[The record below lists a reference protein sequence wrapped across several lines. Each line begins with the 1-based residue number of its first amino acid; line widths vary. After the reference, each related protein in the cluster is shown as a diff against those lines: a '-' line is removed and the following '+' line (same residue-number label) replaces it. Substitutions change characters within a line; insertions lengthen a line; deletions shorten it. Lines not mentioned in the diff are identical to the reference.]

1 MKRKAPKARKTSR
14 GTSSKSA
21 AHRQTGYYKALTD
34 PINGP
39 LVGVPQFVPIE
50 THRVRARAIGTMTTG
65 TEGEA
70 RICFNPCRMVANDS
84 YPVLMWKNQGG
95 AAIDQAKA
103 REPDLIS
110 NVPYSSLDFQSTN
123 SQTPSTINNGDGI
136 KARVVGAMLRVCN
149 VSAVQTRGGVFTALH
164 EPHHKTVD
172 TFTRSELAGNS
183 KSIIKPAG
191 DGSYVSLLYRPV
203 KPEEVED
210 WQINAFV
217 VPGNVHAYSTSIAG
231 DGTTLDDYPGY
242 MVVDFKGEGNTT
254 LHVEAYAIIEYA
266 GESLTTLSRPIH
278 LGGGKK
284 ADPKDMPA
292 IGTDLKK
299 LEGMLAI
306 ASPEQVAKSLEIK
319 LSAVVGMS
327 GRVAQQ
333 IAEADVPVI
342 VRMPLRDHQAAA
354 YIAALKGG
362 QNAGGGLE
370 GEMVVSDALKAAPSY
385 LDMGKARP
393 LFSTNDGRTVAFFD
407 PQLNKP
413 ILAIGGTHPTNAS
426 QVSSD
431 WLVNPNTGEV
441 GTNLSIMNG
450 TFDQSSVHINNEK
463 AFEKLRDMEIGTPE
477 VYGHS
482 QGGTSAMIIGEK
494 YETAGVV
501 AFNPAITKP
510 LLPMH
515 PSGGDLTVIRSH
527 TDPIP
532 GIGTVFAKD
541 TAPEGVKVVNVGLK
555 SGTTSGFGHE
565 LSQFTHADTDVML
578 VTPLTHGVKRNA
590 ELMVETERMGQKAS
604 KLHVAGKALG
614 VAGIAVESVY
624 DAAKYDGDIP
634 DKLAVGAA
642 DVAVGGMEWAA
653 IAGAAAVGGPV
664 GAGVAIVADMFV
676 HSALKEEAQA
686 AAVAVERGLKR
697 GIEDVYNVEQRA
709 AKRVKGWLKHFF

>member
-1 MKRKAPKARKTSR
+1 M
-14 GTSSKSA
+14 
-21 AHRQTGYYKALTD
+21 D
-34 PINGP
+34 PIRGP
-39 LVGVPQFVPIE
+39 LVGVPQFVPID
-50 THRVRARAIGTMTTG
+50 THRVRARAIGTISTTTG
-65 TEGEA
+65 DA
-70 RICFNPCRMVANDS
+70 RIVFNPCRMVANDGG
-84 YPVLMWKNQGG
+84 PIRIWTNQGG
-95 AAIDQAKA
+95 AALDQLQPQVVPLAQ
-103 REPDLIS
+103 S
-110 NVPYSSLDFQSTN
+110 NVDYNAAQFQATSSTN
-123 SQTPSTINNGDGI
+123 PGVINNGDGI
-136 KARVVGAMLRVCN
+136 KARVVGALLRVCN

-164 EPHHKTVD
+164 EPHHKTVE
-172 TFTRSELAGNS
+172 TFSRNDLASNT

-210 WQINAFV
+210 WQISPFT
-217 VPGNVHAYSTSIAG
+217 VPGGIHSHLPTIAG
-231 DGTTLDDYPGY
+231 DGTAIDAYPGY
-242 MVVDFKGEGNTT
+242 MVVDYKGEANTT
-254 LHVEAYAIIEYA
+254 LHIEAYAIVEYA

-278 LGGGKK
+278 LGGGKA

-292 IGTDLKK
+292 VGTDLARA
-299 LEGMLAI
+299 EGMLAI

-319 LSAVVGMS
+319 LAAVAGTSA
-327 GRVAQQ
+327 RVAQQ
-333 IAEADVPVI
+333 VAEADLPVI

-370 GEMVVSDALKAAPSY
+370 GEMVVSEALNAAPSY
-385 LDMGKARP
+385 LDMSKARP
-393 LFSTNDGRTVAFFD
+393 LFSTNGGRTVAFYD
-407 PQLNKP
+407 AQLNKP

-431 WLVNPNTGEV
+431 WLVNPNTGEA
-441 GTNLSIMNG
+441 GTNLSILNG

-463 AFEKLRDMEIGTPE
+463 AFEKLRDMDIGTPE

-501 AFNPAITKP
+501 AFNPAMTKP

-532 GIGTVFAKD
+532 GIGTVFARD
-541 TAPEGVKVVNVGLK
+541 TAPEGVKVVDVGLK
-555 SGTTSGFGHE
+555 AGTKSGFGHE

-578 VTPLTHGVKRNA
+578 VTPLTHGKRKA

-614 VAGIAVESVY
+614 VASVAVESVY

-664 GAGVAIVADMFV
+664 GAGVAIVVDMFV
-676 HSALKEEAQA
+676 HSALKEEAQQ

-697 GIEDVYNVEQRA
+697 GIEDVYNVERRA
-709 AKRVKGWLKHFF
+709 AKRATAWMKHFFK

>member
-1 MKRKAPKARKTSR
+1 MM
-14 GTSSKSA
+14 
-21 AHRQTGYYKALTD
+21 D
-34 PINGP
+34 PIKGP
-39 LVGVPQFVPIE
+39 LVGVPQFVPID
-50 THRVRARAIGTMTTG
+50 THRVRARAIGTFDTTTG
-65 TEGEA
+65 DA
-70 RICFNPCRMVANDS
+70 RIVFNPCRMVANNTGA
-84 YPVLMWKNQGG
+84 VRVWTNQGADIINQG
-95 AAIDQAKA
+95 AAQ
-103 REPDLIS
+103 EPQLDS
-110 NVPYSSLDFQSTN
+110 NVDYNSNDFQATDALN
-123 SQTPSTINNGDGI
+123 PTVINNGDGV

-149 VSAVQTRGGVFTALH
+149 VSSVQTRGGVFTALH
-164 EPHHKTVD
+164 EPHHKTVE
-172 TFTRSELAGNS
+172 TFTRNELASNT

-191 DGSYVSLLYRPV
+191 DGSFVSLLYRPV

-210 WQINAFV
+210 WQICAWTT
-217 VPGNVHAYSTSIAG
+217 PGGIHATSLAQNSQ
-231 DGTTLDDYPGY
+231 DGTTLDAYPGY
-242 MVVDFKGEGNTT
+242 MVVDFKGEQNST

-266 GESLTTLSRPIH
+266 GETVQTLSRPIH
-278 LGGGKK
+278 LGGGK
-284 ADPKDMPA
+284 AASPSDGPRIASDA
-292 IGTDLKK
+292 SQAEGT
-299 LEGMLAI
+299 LAI

-319 LSAVVGMS
+319 LAAVVGTS

-370 GEMVVSDALKAAPSY
+370 GEMVVSEALNAAPSY
-385 LDMGKARP
+385 LDMSKARP
-393 LFSTNDGRTVAFFD
+393 LFSTNGGRTVAFYD
-407 PQLNKP
+407 AQLNKP

-431 WLVNPNTGEV
+431 WLVNPNTGEA
-441 GTNLSIMNG
+441 GTNLSILNG
-450 TFDQSSVHINNEK
+450 TFDKSSVHINNEK
-463 AFEKLRDMEIGTPE
+463 AFEKLRDMDIGTPE

-532 GIGTVFAKD
+532 GIGSAFVRD
-541 TAPEGVKVVNVGLK
+541 TAPEGVKVVDVGLK
-555 SGTTSGFGHE
+555 LGTKSGFGHE

-578 VTPLTHGVKRNA
+578 VTPLTHGVKRKA

-676 HSALKEEAQA
+676 HSALKDEAQE

-697 GIEDVYNVEQRA
+697 GIEDVYNVERRA
-709 AKRVKGWLKHFF
+709 AKRATSWMKHFFKRK

>member
-1 MKRKAPKARKTSR
+1 M
-14 GTSSKSA
+14 
-21 AHRQTGYYKALTD
+21 D
-34 PINGP
+34 PIKGP

-50 THRVRARAIGTMTTG
+50 THRVRARAIGTISCG

-70 RICFNPCRMVANDS
+70 RIVFNPCRMVANN
-84 YPVLMWKNQGG
+84 VGAVRIWTNQGAG
-95 AAIDQAKA
+95 AIDQSKA
-103 REPDLIS
+103 STPLDA
-110 NVPYSSLDFQSTN
+110 NVDYTDSDFQSTGPTAPN
-123 SQTPSTINNGDGI
+123 VINNGDGI
-136 KARVVGAMLRVCN
+136 KARVVGALLRVCN
-149 VSAVQTRGGVFTALH
+149 VSSVQTRGGVFTALH
-164 EPHHKTVD
+164 EPHHKTVE
-172 TFTRSELAGNS
+172 TFTRSELASNT

-210 WQINAFV
+210 WQISAWTI
-217 VPGNVHAYSTSIAG
+217 PGGISTSSTSVVG
-231 DGTTLDDYPGY
+231 DGTTLDAYPGY
-242 MVVDFKGEGNTT
+242 MVVDFKGEANTS
-254 LHVEAYAIIEYA
+254 LHIEAYAIVEYA
-266 GESLTTLSRPIH
+266 GESMTTLSRPIH
-278 LGGGKK
+278 LGGGKA

-292 IGTDLKK
+292 IGTDLARA
-299 LEGMLAI
+299 EGALAI

-319 LSAVVGMS
+319 LAAVVGAS

-333 IAEADVPVI
+333 IAEADIPVI

-370 GEMVVSDALKAAPSY
+370 GEMVVSEALNAAPSY

-393 LFSTNDGRTVAFFD
+393 LFSTNGGRTVAFYD
-407 PQLNKP
+407 AQLNKP

-431 WLVNPNTGEV
+431 WLVNPNTGEA
-441 GTNLSIMNG
+441 GTNLSILNG
-450 TFDQSSVHINNEK
+450 TFDKSSVHLNNEK
-463 AFEKLRDMEIGTPE
+463 AFEKLRDMDIGTPE

-501 AFNPAITKP
+501 AFNPALTKP

-532 GIGTVFAKD
+532 GIGTAFARD
-541 TAPEGVKVVNVGLK
+541 TAPEGVKVVDVGLK
-555 SGTTSGFGHE
+555 AGTKSGFGHE

-578 VTPLTHGVKRNA
+578 VTPLTHGVKRKA

-676 HSALKEEAQA
+676 HSALKDEAQQ

-697 GIEDVYNVEQRA
+697 GIEDVYNLERRA
-709 AKRVKGWLKHFF
+709 AKRATSWMKHFFK

>member
-1 MKRKAPKARKTSR
+1 M
-14 GTSSKSA
+14 
-21 AHRQTGYYKALTD
+21 D
-34 PINGP
+34 PIKGP
-39 LVGVPQFVPIE
+39 LVGVPQFVPIN
-50 THRVRARAIGTMTTG
+50 THRVRARAIGTFQTG
-65 TEGEA
+65 TQGEA
-70 RICFNPCRMVANDS
+70 RIVFNPCRMVANNTA
-84 YPVLMWKNQGG
+84 PVRVWTNQGDG
-95 AAIDQAKA
+95 VINQSLGSAGVAH
-103 REPDLIS
+103 S
-110 NVPYSSLDFQSTN
+110 NVDYASTDFQAGS
-123 SQTPSTINNGDGI
+123 SATPNTITNGDGI
-136 KARVVGAMLRVCN
+136 KARVVGALMRVCN
-149 VSAVQTRGGVFTALH
+149 VSSVQTRGGVFTALH
-164 EPHHKTVD
+164 EPHHKTVE
-172 TFTRSELAGNS
+172 TFTRTELASNT

-191 DGSYVSLLYRPV
+191 DGSYVTLLYRPV

-210 WQINAFV
+210 WQISAWT
-217 VPGNVHAYSTSIAG
+217 VPGGIHSTATSTVG
-231 DGTTLDDYPGY
+231 DGTTLDAWPGY
-242 MVVDFKGEGNTT
+242 MVVDFKGGPSTS

-266 GESLTTLSRPIH
+266 GETLTTLSRPIH
-278 LGGGKK
+278 LGGGKA

-292 IGTDLKK
+292 IGTDLARA
-299 LEGMLAI
+299 EGMLAI

-319 LSAVVGMS
+319 LAAVAGAS

-370 GEMVVSDALKAAPSY
+370 GEMVVSEALNAAPSY
-385 LDMGKARP
+385 LDLSKARP
-393 LFSTNDGRTVAFFD
+393 LFSTNGGRTVAFYD
-407 PQLNKP
+407 AQLNKP
-413 ILAIGGTHPTNAS
+413 VLAIGGTQPTNAS

-431 WLVNPNTGEV
+431 WLVNPNTGEA
-441 GTNLSIMNG
+441 GTNLSILNG
-450 TFDQSSVHINNEK
+450 TFDKSSVHINNEK
-463 AFEKLRDMEIGTPE
+463 AFEKLRDMDIGTPE

-527 TDPIP
+527 MDPIP
-532 GIGTVFAKD
+532 GIGSAFARD
-541 TAPEGVKVVNVGLK
+541 TAPEGVKVVDVGLK
-555 SGTTSGFGHE
+555 SGTKSGFGHE

-578 VTPLTHGVKRNA
+578 VTPLTHGVKRKA

-614 VAGIAVESVY
+614 VAGIAVESAY

-664 GAGVAIVADMFV
+664 GAGIAIVADAFV
-676 HSALKEEAQA
+676 HSALKEEAQE

-697 GIEDVYNVEQRA
+697 GIEDVYNVERRA
-709 AKRVKGWLKHFF
+709 AKRATAWMKHFFK